1 MKRKTDIGVKIKFST
16 FKNLKLLTDSYA
28 FVMLM
33 QWFCVHFRSSTDN
46 LLLLF
51 NVTLTSN
58 SLISISVSNQ
68 HTR

>member
-33 QWFCVHFRSSTDN
+33 VFLCNGFVFI
-46 LLLLF
+46 F
-51 NVTLTSN
+51 VPALTIYYCY
-58 SLISISVSNQ
+58 LM
-68 HTR
+68 